1 MPEANER
8 SSVESKSFI
17 LEIVGVIS
25 SVFSAVWGMVETF
38 EERIGHGLMAVQ
50 NAVVRTVAPVQ
61 QLVAGVFS
69 ETVKERLNEPSG
81 SVHEGFGTTARR
93 LKRNLAFVVPRFPAP
108 TVTTER
114 FGEIPTR
121 YLLGGVAFLGLLAAP
136 LPLTAFQLSALILPV
151 YLMIFAMSWDI
162 VSGYTGQISLGHTV
176 FFGLGGYTSTVL
188 NLQHSVTPL
197 LSIPAGV
204 VIAALGGLL
213 IGYPALRIR
222 GPYLSLVTLIAPI
235 ILLRL
240 VILFNNN
247 LPYIAPSGLGGVN
260 GFVAQNDPLVGT
272 TVSAVLTVPT
282 FPWQVIIDY
291 YLAVALFTLVFGMLF
306 VITRSN
312 TGDILSAISESE
324 DAVEAIGIS
333 TAKYKLFAFV
343 LSGAVGGLAGAV
355 FVHSSIGNPLDP
367 QQLLDVALAINIV
380 MMSILGGRGTIV
392 GAAVG
397 AIFFVVMTYLIDAFG
412 GVFVVPVFD
421 ESLSSLMPAPLLAI
435 ALLVIIFRPDGL
447 VPALV
452 RAGRWLTTDSNQRI
466 EGAEN

>member
-1 MPEANER
+1 MSGADDGTP
-8 SSVESKSFI
+8 VESKSFVLDI
-17 LEIVGVIS
+17 TGGIASL
-25 SVFSAVWGMVETF
+25 FSAVWGVVETVQAH
-38 EERIGHGLMAVQ
+38 IGHGLMAIQ
-50 NAVVRTVAPVQ
+50 TAVVRTTTPARQVGS
-61 QLVAGVFS
+61 GVYS
-69 ETVKERLNEPSG
+69 RTVEERLDEPSD
-81 SVHEGFGTTARR
+81 SVYDGFGTVTRR
-93 LKRNLAFVVPRFPAP
+93 LKHNLARVVPQFPAP

-121 YLLGGVAFLGLLAAP
+121 YLAGGVAFLGLLAVP

-162 VSGYTGQISLGHTV
+162 VSGYTGQISLGHTF

-188 NLQHSVTPL
+188 NLQHGVTPL

-291 YLAVALFTLVFGMLF
+291 YLAVALFTLVLGMLF
-306 VITRSN
+306 VITRSG

-324 DAVEAIGIS
+324 DAVEAVGIS
-333 TAKYKLFAFV
+333 TAKYKVFAFV

-397 AIFFVVMTYLIDAFG
+397 AIFFVVMSYLIDSFG
-412 GVFVVPVFD
+412 GVFVVPVLE

-435 ALLVIIFRPDGL
+435 ALLVVIFRPDGL
-447 VPALV
+447 VPSLV
-452 RAGRWLTTDSNQRI
+452 RTGRWLTMDSTRRI
-466 EGAEN
+466 NGAEN